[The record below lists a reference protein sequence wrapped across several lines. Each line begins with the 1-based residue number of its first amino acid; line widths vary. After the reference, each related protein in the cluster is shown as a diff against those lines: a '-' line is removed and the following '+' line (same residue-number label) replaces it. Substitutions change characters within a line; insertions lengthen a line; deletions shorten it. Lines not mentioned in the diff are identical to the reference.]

1 MSVRTHAHTPKSGV
15 FHNGLI
21 VVYKGFIF
29 DLDGTLGDTL
39 PICLEAFRLTFQ
51 KFTGKVFSDDEISVY
66 FGLTEEGI
74 VNQIVPDN
82 ALSAVEFYQKTYER
96 LHQSLT
102 APFPGIKE
110 VLSLLKE
117 KGVRLAVVTGKGPV
131 SAVISMKYL
140 GLQPYFEYLETGTPA
155 GPNKPEAVQHVLQ
168 RWGVRPDEAVYMGD
182 TQYDMEAALSIG
194 VHPFGAGWA
203 PKAALSPQNPG
214 AALMVF
220 TTVRQFNEWIQAEL
234 INQ

>member
-1 MSVRTHAHTPKSGV
+1 MV
-15 FHNGLI
+15 F
-21 VVYKGFIF
+21 KGFIF

-51 KFTGKVFSDDEISVY
+51 KFTGKIFADDEISVF
-66 FGLTEEGI
+66 FGRTEEGI
-74 VNQIVPDN
+74 VYQVVLDN
-82 ALSAVEFYQKTYER
+82 ALSAVEFYLKTYER

-110 VLSLLKE
+110 VLSLLRK
-117 KGVRLAVVTGKGPV
+117 KGVRLAVVTGKGPD
-131 SAVISMKYL
+131 SAVVSMKYL
-140 GLQPYFEYLETGTPA
+140 GLQSYFEYLETGTPA
-155 GPNKPEAVQHVLQ
+155 GSNKPEAVLQVLQ
-168 RWGVRPDEAVYMGD
+168 RWGIRPDEAVYVGD
-182 TQYDMEAALSIG
+182 TLYDMEAALSAG

-214 AALMVF
+214 AALIVF
-220 TTVRQFNEWIQAEL
+220 TTVKQFSEWIQVEL